1 MAGQGTTPLTILC
14 GASEGGRVAFSKIA
28 ELSELED
35 GGVLAKRVGE
45 LAIGLYR
52 RGEEVFAME
61 DTCPHAGYPLSAGRF
76 ADGIIECAAHG
87 YCFDVRTG
95 FAPDDSDG
103 FPIPCFPVRIEN
115 GAVWVDLE
123 NPHNLKRRMPPGIG

>member
-1 MAGQGTTPLTILC
+1 MAY
-14 GASEGGRVAFSKIA
+14 SKIA

-35 GGVLAKRVGE
+35 GEVLAKRVGA

-52 RGEEVFAME
+52 RGREVFAME
-61 DTCPHAGYPLSAGRF
+61 DACPHAGYPLSAGRF
-76 ADGIIECAAHG
+76 SDCVIECAAHG

-95 FAPDDSDG
+95 FAPGDSDG

-115 GAVWVDLE
+115 GEVWVDLE
-123 NPHNLKRRMPPGIG
+123 NPHNLKRRASPDRG